1 MNNEFAKKIDQK
13 IEKDKERVYD
23 KNTII
28 SILNTV
34 YKFSEF
40 NNTHEF
46 LFIKFLNNI
55 NNQQIP
61 EYLIDKIY
69 KYNNANKSIINYY
82 NLDKF
87 NKSYSTYLSNKDI
100 QIYSAN
106 IKNTITPFREQ
117 LNTKNVF
124 KINKSNT
131 IIPKFKKEKKFV
143 NKLVSID
150 KTFATIKYF
159 FIYNYNNKFTKR
171 LFKFDSYTNSL
182 KCTNT
187 NENKKNILSSIV
199 NNLDKLKKLYENETP
214 ANILNNIEYVNKN
227 TIQDFKDYDYLS
239 LLHNII
245 FNIEN
250 NNIDIF
256 YKIISEFIN
265 NKIKSLTDTESINIL
280 KNINIKFYTDPTHYI
295 ISIYHFYK
303 NDFITFIN
311 KNNFKEYKL
320 IEIIDKMYENAKKIN
335 KELYDIYINYLNTKE
350 INNNAI
356 KNKLIKYIE
365 ELKKYN
371 INFEPLMSNI
381 KFNTKDII
389 LFINNIKL
397 CLTYFINL
405 SDKEFKNINDVLQKN
420 YKFISKQYD
429 TIEFYDLI
437 KKMNLNIYSYFNI
450 DKFDLD
456 LFEIVFTHIEKEL
469 LYKLQNIYS
478 NNTELTLLLFKYKL
492 LHHIVYC
499 IDYLNKTST
508 YTISNK
514 NRYYFNGYRNE
525 ASDFKIIK
533 KNQLISNIYQK
544 DSIDIEEDTKKQ
556 FIEIYKLTIRTNIEK
571 LIEYNEIIYLYDK
584 NYDTVNFID
593 SETDVYGTM
602 EEIGTFDEDLTL
614 GEFDE

>member
-1 MNNEFAKKIDQK
+1 M
-13 IEKDKERVYD
+13 
-23 KNTII
+23 
-28 SILNTV
+28 
-34 YKFSEF
+34 
-40 NNTHEF
+40 
-46 LFIKFLNNI
+46 
-55 NNQQIP
+55 
-61 EYLIDKIY
+61 
-69 KYNNANKSIINYY
+69 
-82 NLDKF
+82 
-87 NKSYSTYLSNKDI
+87 
-100 QIYSAN
+100 
-106 IKNTITPFREQ
+106 
-117 LNTKNVF
+117 
-124 KINKSNT
+124 
-131 IIPKFKKEKKFV
+131 
-143 NKLVSID
+143 
-150 KTFATIKYF
+150 
-159 FIYNYNNKFTKR
+159 
-171 LFKFDSYTNSL
+171 
-182 KCTNT
+182 
-187 NENKKNILSSIV
+187 
-199 NNLDKLKKLYENETP
+199 
-214 ANILNNIEYVNKN
+214 
-227 TIQDFKDYDYLS
+227 
-239 LLHNII
+239 
-245 FNIEN
+245 
-250 NNIDIF
+250 
-256 YKIISEFIN
+256 
-265 NKIKSLTDTESINIL
+265 TDTESINIL

-350 INNNAI
+350 INNATI

-478 NNTELTLLLFKYKL
+478 KNTELTLLLFKYKL

-544 DSIDIEEDTKKQ
+544 DSINIEEDTKKQ